1 MKFQRTKN
9 TRVKGF
15 TLIELIIVIAIIG
28 ILAGILA
35 PTMSTYYMKSRI
47 KAANSNAKMVY
58 NAAQTAVQKYISRD
72 RTAIVNP
79 LAGVDE
85 RSGFD
90 GMILI
95 SYDGTNG
102 SVSWRTGYDA
112 GSTLAVAGDAYST
125 VADAVNITVS
135 NAQNISWTVCV
146 NNYIVQGCVA
156 ADSPNTNLVGYYSA
170 NRTFASER
178 AGTNYIDWVT
188 TNASGAS
195 ESISWV
201 CDQYN

>member
-1 MKFQRTKN
+1 MMKFQKTKN

-72 RTAIVNP
+72 RTA
-79 LAGVDE
+79 LASE
-85 RSGFD
+85 KSEFN

-95 SYDGTNG
+95 SYNGTNQ
-102 SVSWRTGYDA
+102 SISWRTGYDA
-112 GSTLAVAGDAYST
+112 ASTAATAGDPYAT
-125 VADAVNITVS
+125 VADAVNRTVS
-135 NAQNISWTVCV
+135 NAENISWTVCV

-156 ADSPNTNLVGYYSA
+156 ADNQNTDLVGYYSA

-178 AGTNYIDWVT
+178 ANTSYTSWVT
-188 TNASGAS
+188 TNAAVDSG
-195 ESISWV
+195 ESIKWV
-201 CDQYN
+201 CDQY

>member
-1 MKFQRTKN
+1 MKFQKTKN

-47 KAANSNAKMVY
+47 KSANANAKMVY

-72 RTAIVNP
+72 RTALDAEKSEFN
-79 LAGVDE
+79 GT
-85 RSGFD
+85 
-90 GMILI
+90 ILI
-95 SYDGTNG
+95 SYNGTDHSIN
-102 SVSWRTGYDA
+102 WRTGYDA
-112 GSTLAVAGDAYST
+112 ASTAATAGDPYAT
-125 VADAVNITVS
+125 VADAVNRTVS
-135 NAQNISWTVCV
+135 NAENISWTVCV

-156 ADSPNTNLVGYYSA
+156 ADRPNTDFVGYYSA

-178 AGTNYIDWVT
+178 ANTSYTSWVT
-188 TNASGAS
+188 TNAAVDSG
-195 ESISWV
+195 ESIKWV
-201 CDQYN
+201 CDQYS

>member
-1 MKFQRTKN
+1 MMKFQKTKN

-72 RTAIVNP
+72 RTAIVTP
-79 LAGVDE
+79 TVDE
-85 RSGFD
+85 RSHFD

-95 SYDGTNG
+95 SYNGTDHSIN
-102 SVSWRTGYDA
+102 WRTGYDA
-112 GSTLAVAGDAYST
+112 ASTAAAADSPYAT
-125 VADAVNITVS
+125 VADAVNRTVS
-135 NAQNISWTVCV
+135 NAENISWTVCV

-156 ADSPNTNLVGYYSA
+156 ADNQNTDLVGYYSA

-178 AGTNYIDWVT
+178 ANTSYTSWVT
-188 TNASGAS
+188 TNAAVDSG
-195 ESISWV
+195 ESIKWV
-201 CDQYN
+201 CDQY